1 MCRLLYNKQVGRVYL
16 QEIAPLVYG
25 QISKLFIMNGTNLFK
40 IALRALANNKLRAF
54 LTMLGIIIGVA
65 SVITMLAIGQGSK
78 KSIQQ
83 QISEMGSNMIII
95 HPGADMRGGV
105 RQDASSMETLKQTD
119 YDAIKDECNYIS
131 AISPSVSSNGQW
143 INGNNNTQSSIYGVN
158 QDYLTIRQLK
168 IADGEMFTDSDIKT
182 AAKVCVL
189 GQTVVDYLFPDG
201 SDPIGRVVRF
211 NSIPFRVIGVLK
223 KKGYN
228 SMGMDQDDLV
238 LAPYTTVMKRILA
251 QTYLSEIVCSAIT
264 EEASEPAQD
273 QITQI
278 LRRTHKLKDATDT
291 TEGDDDDFN
300 IRSQEEISSMMN
312 STMSTI
318 TILLG
323 SVAGISLIVGGI
335 GIMNIMYVSV
345 TERTREIGL
354 RMSVGAR
361 GIDIL
366 NQFLI
371 EAILL
376 SVTGGI
382 IGVILGV
389 SISVSLQ
396 QFAHVA
402 TQIEPWSIIM
412 SFAVCTFTGV
422 FFGWYPAKK
431 AARLDPI
438 EAIRYE

>member
-1 MCRLLYNKQVGRVYL
+1 
-16 QEIAPLVYG
+16 
-25 QISKLFIMNGTNLFK
+25 MNYPNLFK
-40 IALRALANNKLRAF
+40 IAIRAIAANKMRSF
-54 LTMLGIIIGVA
+54 LTALGIIIGIA
-65 SVITMLAIGQGSK
+65 AVITMLAIGQGSK
-78 KSIQQ
+78 ASIKAN
-83 QISEMGSNMIII
+83 IAEMGSNMIMI

-291 TEGDDDDFN
+291 TEADDDDFN

>member
-1 MCRLLYNKQVGRVYL
+1 
-16 QEIAPLVYG
+16 
-25 QISKLFIMNGTNLFK
+25 MNYQNLFK
-40 IALRALANNKLRAF
+40 IAIRAIAANKMRSF
-54 LTMLGIIIGVA
+54 LTALGIIIGIA
-65 SVITMLAIGQGSK
+65 AVITMLSIGQGSK
-78 KSIQQ
+78 ASIKAN
-83 QISEMGSNMIII
+83 IAEMGSNMIMI

-119 YDAIKDECNYIS
+119 YEAIKDECNYIS

-402 TQIEPWSIIM
+402 TQIEPWSIVM

>member
-1 MCRLLYNKQVGRVYL
+1 
-16 QEIAPLVYG
+16 
-25 QISKLFIMNGTNLFK
+25 MNYTNLLK
-40 IALRALANNKLRAF
+40 IALRAIGANKMRSF
-54 LTMLGIIIGVA
+54 LTALGIIIGVA

-78 KSIQQ
+78 RSIQAN
-83 QISEMGSNMIII
+83 IAEMGSNMIMI

-105 RQDASSMETLKQTD
+105 RQDASAMETLKMSD
-119 YDAIKDECNYIS
+119 FESLREECSYIK
-131 AISPSVSSNGQW
+131 AISPVVSKSGQW
-143 INGNNNTQSSIYGVN
+143 IYGNNNTPSSLYGVN
-158 QDYLTIRQLK
+158 QDYLEIRQ
-168 IADGEMFTDSDIKT
+168 ISVAEGEVFTDTDIK
-182 AAKVCVL
+182 ASAKVCIL
-189 GQTVVDYLFPDG
+189 GQTVVDNLFTDG
-201 SDPIGRVVRF
+201 ASAIGKVVRF
-211 NSIPFRVIGVLK
+211 GSIPFRVIGILK

-251 QTYLSEIVCSAIT
+251 QTYLSGIQCSAIT
-264 EEASEPAQD
+264 EGVTDKATE
-273 QITQI
+273 QITDI
-278 LRRTHKLKDATDT
+278 LRRNHKLKDATDMAPA
-291 TEGDDDDFN
+291 DDDDFN
-300 IRSQEEISSMMN
+300 IRSQEELASMMN
-312 STMSTI
+312 STTDML

-323 SVAGISLIVGGI
+323 CVAGISLIVGGI

-371 EAILL
+371 EAVLL

-382 IGVILGV
+382 IGVLLGV
-389 SISVSLQ
+389 GASYAVNIIARWPIYIQ
-396 QFAHVA
+396 
-402 TQIEPWSIIM
+402 PWSIIM
-412 SFAVCTFTGV
+412 SFAVCTFTGI

-431 AARLDPI
+431 AAQLDPI

>member
-1 MCRLLYNKQVGRVYL
+1 
-16 QEIAPLVYG
+16 
-25 QISKLFIMNGTNLFK
+25 MNYTNLLK
-40 IALRALANNKLRAF
+40 IALRAIAANKLRAF
-54 LTMLGIIIGVA
+54 LTALGIIIGVA

-78 KSIQQ
+78 RSIQAN
-83 QISEMGSNMIII
+83 IAEMGSNMIMI

-105 RQDASSMETLKQTD
+105 RQDASAMETLKLTD
-119 YDAIKDECNYIS
+119 YESIKDECNYIKG
-131 AISPSVSSNGQW
+131 ISPMVSKSGQW
-143 INGNNNTQSSIYGVN
+143 IYGNNNTPSSIYGVN
-158 QDYLTIRQLK
+158 QDYLEIRQLSVS
-168 IADGEMFTDSDIKT
+168 DGEVFTEADIKSS
-182 AAKVCVL
+182 AKVCIL
-189 GQTVVDYLFPDG
+189 GQTVVDNLFPDG
-201 SDPIGRVVRF
+201 ADPIGKVVRF

-228 SMGMDQDDLV
+228 SMGMDQDDLA

-251 QTYLSEIVCSAIT
+251 QTYLGSIQCSAVTEGVTDKATEHIT
-264 EEASEPAQD
+264 
-273 QITQI
+273 TI
-278 LRRTHKLKDATDT
+278 LRRNHKLKDATET
-291 TEGDDDDFN
+291 TEADADDFN
-300 IRSQEEISSMMN
+300 IRSQEELASMMN
-312 STMSTI
+312 STTDML

-323 SVAGISLIVGGI
+323 CVAGISLIVGGI

-371 EAILL
+371 EAVLL
-376 SVTGGI
+376 SVTGGL
-382 IGVILGV
+382 IGVLLGV
-389 SISVSLQ
+389 GASYAVNLIVHWPIYIQL
-396 QFAHVA
+396 
-402 TQIEPWSIIM
+402 WSIIM

-431 AARLDPI
+431 AAQLDPI

>member
-1 MCRLLYNKQVGRVYL
+1 
-16 QEIAPLVYG
+16 
-25 QISKLFIMNGTNLFK
+25 MNYQNLFK
-40 IALRALANNKLRAF
+40 IAIRAIAANKMRSF
-54 LTMLGIIIGVA
+54 LTALGIIIGIA

-78 KSIQQ
+78 ASIKAN
-83 QISEMGSNMIII
+83 IAEMGSNMIMI

-119 YDAIKDECNYIS
+119 YQAIKDECNYIS
-131 AISPSVSSNGQW
+131 AISPTVSSNGQW

-168 IADGEMFTDSDIKT
+168 IADGEMFTDTDIKA
-182 AAKVCVL
+182 AAKECIL

-211 NSIPFRVIGVLK
+211 NSIPFRVIGVLQ

-273 QITQI
+273 QISQI
-278 LRRTHKLKDATDT
+278 LRRTHKLKDAMET
-291 TEGDDDDFN
+291 TEGDKDDFN

-361 GIDIL
+361 GVDIL

-396 QFAHVA
+396 QFLHVA

>member
-1 MCRLLYNKQVGRVYL
+1 
-16 QEIAPLVYG
+16 
-25 QISKLFIMNGTNLFK
+25 MNYQNLFK
-40 IALRALANNKLRAF
+40 IAIRAIGANKMRSF
-54 LTMLGIIIGVA
+54 LTALGIIIGIG

-78 KSIQQ
+78 ASIKAN
-83 QISEMGSNMIII
+83 IAEMGSNMIMI

-119 YDAIKDECNYIS
+119 YQTIKDECNYIS
-131 AISPSVSSNGQW
+131 AISPSVSSSGQW

-158 QDYLTIRQLK
+158 QDYMTIRQLK
-168 IADGEMFTDSDIKT
+168 IADGEMFTDTDIKA
-182 AAKVCVL
+182 AAKVCIL

-264 EEASEPAQD
+264 EDASQPAQD

-291 TEGDDDDFN
+291 TEADEDDFS

-371 EAILL
+371 EAVLL

-382 IGVILGV
+382 IGVLLGV
-389 SISVSLQ
+389 GISFSLQ
-396 QFAHVA
+396 QFFHVA
-402 TQIEPWSIIM
+402 TQVEAWSIVM

>member
-1 MCRLLYNKQVGRVYL
+1 MPTNSGSGSGGVHILHSESKERNKMNYSNLL
-16 QEIAPLVYG
+16 
-25 QISKLFIMNGTNLFK
+25 K
-40 IALRALANNKLRAF
+40 IALRAIAANKMRSF
-54 LTMLGIIIGVA
+54 LTALGIIIGVA

-78 KSIQQ
+78 KSIQAN
-83 QISEMGSNMIII
+83 IAEMGSNMIMIS
-95 HPGADMRGGV
+95 PGADMRGGV
-105 RQDASSMETLKQTD
+105 RQDPSAMQTLKMAD
-119 YDAIKDECNYIS
+119 YTAIKEQCNYIK
-131 AISPSVSSNGQW
+131 AISPTVTSSGQW
-143 INGNNNTQSSIYGVN
+143 IYGNNNTQSSIYGVN
-158 QDYLTIRQLK
+158 GDYLEIRQLCVS
-168 IADGEMFTDSDIKT
+168 DGEMFTDNDIKSS
-182 AAKVCVL
+182 AKVCVL
-189 GQTVVDYLFPDG
+189 GQTVVGYLFPDG

-211 NSIPFRVIGVLK
+211 NSIPFRVVGVLK

-251 QTYLSEIVCSAIT
+251 QTYLGGITCSAVVEGVTDKAT
-264 EEASEPAQD
+264 E
-273 QITQI
+273 QISSI
-278 LRRTHKLKDATDT
+278 LRRNHKLKDATDT
-291 TEGDDDDFN
+291 TEADKDDFN
-300 IRSQEEISSMMN
+300 IRSQEELSSMMN
-312 STMSTI
+312 STTDML

-323 SVAGISLIVGGI
+323 CVAGISLIVGGI

-371 EAILL
+371 EAIML
-376 SVTGGI
+376 SVTGGV
-382 IGVILGV
+382 IGVLLGV
-389 SISVSLQ
+389 GASYGVNLL
-396 QFAHVA
+396 AHWPIA
-402 TQIEPWSIIM
+402 IQPWSIVM

-431 AARLDPI
+431 AAMLDPI

>member
-1 MCRLLYNKQVGRVYL
+1 
-16 QEIAPLVYG
+16 
-25 QISKLFIMNGTNLFK
+25 MNYQNLFK
-40 IALRALANNKLRAF
+40 IAIRAIAANKMRSF
-54 LTMLGIIIGVA
+54 LTALGIIIGIA
-65 SVITMLAIGQGSK
+65 AVITMLAIGQGSK
-78 KSIQQ
+78 ASIKAN
-83 QISEMGSNMIII
+83 IAEMGSNMIMIS
-95 HPGADMRGGV
+95 PGADMRGGV
-105 RQDASSMETLKQTD
+105 RQDASSMETLKQAD
-119 YDAIKDECNYIS
+119 YQSIKDECNYIS
-131 AISPSVSSNGQW
+131 AISPTVNSSGQW
-143 INGNNNTQSSIYGVN
+143 IYGNNNTQSSIYGVN
-158 QDYLTIRQLK
+158 QDYLSIRQLK
-168 IADGEMFTDSDIKT
+168 VADGEMFTDTDIK
-182 AAKVCVL
+182 AASKVCIL
-189 GQTVVDYLFPDG
+189 GQTVVDYLFPYG
-201 SDPIGRVVRF
+201 SDPIGKVVRF

-238 LAPYTTVMKRILA
+238 LVPYTTVMKRIMA
-251 QTYLSEIVCSAIT
+251 QTYLGGIVCSAIT
-264 EEASEPAQD
+264 EEVSQPAQD
-273 QITQI
+273 QITEI
-278 LRRTHKLKDATDT
+278 LRRNHKLKDATDT
-291 TEGDDDDFN
+291 TEADEDDFN

-323 SVAGISLIVGGI
+323 PVAGISLLVGGI

-389 SISVSLQ
+389 SLSLSLNY
-396 QFAHVA
+396 FFHIA

>member
-1 MCRLLYNKQVGRVYL
+1 MNYSNLL
-16 QEIAPLVYG
+16 
-25 QISKLFIMNGTNLFK
+25 K
-40 IALRALANNKLRAF
+40 IALRAIAANKMRSF
-54 LTMLGIIIGVA
+54 LTCLGIIIGVA

-78 KSIQQ
+78 RSIQAN
-83 QISEMGSNMIII
+83 IAEMGSNMIMIS
-95 HPGADMRGGV
+95 PGADMRGGV
-105 RQDASSMETLKQTD
+105 RQDPSAMQTLKLED
-119 YDAIKDECNYIS
+119 YNAIKDQCSYVK
-131 AISPSVSSNGQW
+131 AVSPTVNSSGQF
-143 INGNNNTQSSIYGVN
+143 INGNNNTQSTIYGVDL
-158 QDYLTIRQLK
+158 DYLEIRQLTVSN
-168 IADGEMFTDSDIKT
+168 GEMFTETDVRTS
-182 AAKVCVL
+182 AKVCVL
-189 GQTVVDYLFPDG
+189 GQTVVDYMFPDG
-201 SDPIGRVVRF
+201 SDPIGKVVRF
-211 NSIPFRVIGVLK
+211 NKIPFRVVGVLK

-228 SMGMDQDDLV
+228 SMGMDQDNLA

-251 QTYLSEIVCSAIT
+251 QTYLGGINCSAIT
-264 EEASEPAQD
+264 EGVTDQATEQISE
-273 QITQI
+273 I
-278 LRRTHKLKDATDT
+278 LRRNHKLKEATDT
-291 TEGDDDDFN
+291 FDGDEDDFT
-300 IRSQEEISSMMN
+300 IRSQEELSSMMS
-312 STMSTI
+312 STTNML

-323 SVAGISLIVGGI
+323 CVAGISLIVGGI

-382 IGVILGV
+382 IGVLLGIGSSYAV
-389 SISVSLQ
+389 NVLARWPIYIQ
-396 QFAHVA
+396 
-402 TQIEPWSIIM
+402 PWSIIM

>member
-1 MCRLLYNKQVGRVYL
+1 
-16 QEIAPLVYG
+16 
-25 QISKLFIMNGTNLFK
+25 MNYQNLFK
-40 IALRALANNKLRAF
+40 IAIRAIAANKMRSF
-54 LTMLGIIIGVA
+54 LTALGIIIGIA
-65 SVITMLAIGQGSK
+65 AVITMLAIGQGSK
-78 KSIQQ
+78 ASIKAN
-83 QISEMGSNMIII
+83 IAEMGSNMIMIS
-95 HPGADMRGGV
+95 PGADMRGGV
-105 RQDASSMETLKQTD
+105 RQDASAMETLKQTD
-119 YDAIKDECNYIS
+119 YQAIKDECNYIS
-131 AISPSVSSNGQW
+131 AISPTVNSSGQW

-158 QDYLTIRQLK
+158 QDYLSIRQLK
-168 IADGEMFTDSDIKT
+168 VADGEMFTDNDIKA
-182 AAKVCVL
+182 AAKVCIL

-201 SDPIGRVVRF
+201 SDPVGKVVRF
-211 NSIPFRVIGVLK
+211 NSIPFRVVGVLQ

-238 LAPYTTVMKRILA
+238 LAPYTTVMKRIMA
-251 QTYLSEIVCSAIT
+251 QTYLGGIVCSAIT
-264 EEASEPAQD
+264 EEASQPAQD
-273 QITQI
+273 QITEI
-278 LRRTHKLKDATDT
+278 LRRNHKLKDATDT
-291 TEGDDDDFN
+291 SDADEDDFN

-323 SVAGISLIVGGI
+323 SVAGISLLVGGI

-361 GIDIL
+361 GVDIL

-382 IGVILGV
+382 IGVLLGV
-389 SISVSLQ
+389 SLSVSLQ
-396 QFAHVA
+396 QFFHVA

-431 AARLDPI
+431 AAQLDPI